1 MPAKV
6 IDSLGLDSMH
16 FISSIKTIQAGNVLT
31 SIDFTEENE
40 LKLSNETKKR
50 RGRPKLTEAQ
60 KDFSR
65 FKREAGKTR
74 KFAVGE
80 EPNKRAAC

>member
-1 MPAKV
+1 MNNQI
-6 IDSLGLDSMH
+6 IDSLGLDSIH
-16 FISSIKTIQAGNVLT
+16 FVSSIKTIQAGNVLT

-60 KDFSR
+60 TDFSR